1 MNMKHNQSYLDHAWL
16 MVQYKLVEI
25 SGGVNFS

>member
-25 SGGVNFS
+25 SGVNFS